1 MKNEILGRILVP
13 VRLPRSYC
21 KPSSIP
27 RRPHQLPQTTM
38 DLASALQRLAN
49 YRTKNSRASREIFE
63 SGVVVFRN
71 DALRKLGD
79 DSAFSL

>member
-1 MKNEILGRILVP
+1 
-13 VRLPRSYC
+13 
-21 KPSSIP
+21 
-27 RRPHQLPQTTM
+27 M

-71 DALRKLGD
+71 DALHKLGD
-79 DSAFSL
+79 DSAFFLVNAAHQCCNRVYYPRLAVLRVSSAGCR